1 MIIGTEFRPLLGKQ
15 QDQQPIVVTLTSG
28 SSLQS
33 GSTKLKRYLQTFWN
47 CVRHDTVTIMLLG
60 LDAERYAEI
69 FSDANFMNNVNT
81 IQDGIVP
88 EAERILRNSSFSLD
102 DLLGLPDA
110 TAYPNSCQV
119 IYLRIYIDL
128 DGSGKVGFYVGQSHS
143 VVRRMKEHEA
153 VTTSGREQRS
163 CHYRVARKA
172 TEDNRY
178 AVVLCSWE
186 SQNKI
191 SLSLLSMA
199 EQTMMSLFDSY
210 NSWISSSNPDIT
222 FTTELLKT
230 HNQAVYMKSVANE
243 AKQKVGWQHSVDVGT
258 EGCNVTSPLFAT
270 AMYAIPTNVVTMP
283 AVNPQVRTYNEI
295 TAHYV
300 VQMGLG

>member
-1 MIIGTEFRPLLGKQ
+1 MRNPAGDMGIVLFIRDGIHRHLVLPLRIMIIGTEFCPRLDKQ

-33 GSTKLKRYLQTFWN
+33 GSAKLKRYLRAFWN
-47 CVRHDTVTIMLLG
+47 CARHDTAT
-60 LDAERYAEI
+60 
-69 FSDANFMNNVNT
+69 
-81 IQDGIVP
+81 DGIVP
-88 EAERILRNSSFSLD
+88 EAERILRNGSFSLD

-110 TAYPNSCQV
+110 TTHSNSCQV
-119 IYLRIYIDL
+119 IYLRIYVDL
-128 DGSGKVGFYVGQSHS
+128 DGSGRVAFYVGQTHS
-143 VVRRMKEHEA
+143 VVRRMKGHEA

-178 AVVLCSWE
+178 AAVLCSWE

-210 NSWISSSNPDIT
+210 NSWISSSNPDTT
-222 FTTELLKT
+222 FTTELLKP

-243 AKQKVGWQHSVDVGT
+243 AKQKVGW
-258 EGCNVTSPLFAT
+258 
-270 AMYAIPTNVVTMP
+270 
-283 AVNPQVRTYNEI
+283 
-295 TAHYV
+295 
-300 VQMGLG
+300 